1 MTTILGAAA
10 SGMVSHQGWMDAI
23 GNNIANI
30 NTTAFK
36 LTRAIAEGVPNA
48 AYDLN
53 ADRLGVAGVTL
64 DPVFRPGAALRT
76 DDPMNFAITD
86 ESFFRVTALDGSP
99 SFARAGLLA
108 AGSDGSIA
116 LPGGELLA
124 PPITV
129 PPGTKGLAIDQLG
142 NISGID
148 ESGGERQVFG
158 QIGLVRFMNPK
169 GLLEIGKGLY
179 RETANSGALE
189 EGLAGTDGFNTLIAG
204 ALEGANVDLAEEF
217 TAMIMAQRAY
227 SASAKTFS
235 VGDEM
240 LQTATDLTR

>member
-10 SGMVSHQGWMDAI
+10 SGMVSHQVWMDAI

-36 LTRAIAEGVPNA
+36 LTRAIAEGAPNA
-48 AYDLN
+48 AYDVN
-53 ADRLGVAGVTL
+53 ADRVGVAAVTL
-64 DPVFRPGAALRT
+64 DPVYRPGAALRT
-76 DDPMNFAITD
+76 DDPLHFAITD
-86 ESFFRVTALDGSP
+86 ASFFRVTALDGGP
-99 SFARAGLLA
+99 AYTRAGLLA

-116 LPGGELLA
+116 LPGGELLD

-129 PPGTKGLAIDQLG
+129 PAGTKGLAIDQFG

-148 ESGGERQVFG
+148 ESGSGRQVFG
-158 QIGLVRFMNPK
+158 QISLVRFMNPQ
-169 GLLEIGKGLY
+169 GLEELGQGLY
-179 RETANSGALE
+179 RETANSGAIE
-189 EGLAGTDGFNTLIAG
+189 EGIAGAGGFSTLIPG